1 MSSAIRRHRAAA
13 VASIVAAALTAP
25 ATGAASAEPTS
36 EARYTMV
43 AFSDGNPNQMDVYES
58 TDGTEFRVLKEA
70 AYRPPSG
77 RVRDPS
83 IFRHT
88 DGNYYVTYTTGDG
101 ATIGFARSPDRVTW
115 THLRNHPVPF
125 CCALLPGTGDGKGP
139 VNPFGIN
146 GSAGFRDGPSLS
158 PFTTKAWAPEWFVD
172 GGKVHV
178 ILSMSTG
185 GGFVPYVMTAQ
196 NPALTSWSWPV
207 PFGGLNADRIDT
219 TVVKVGAKYHAI
231 VKNEHKKVLEHAVA
245 DRPTGPFA
253 PRELASLGTLVE
265 GPSVVQLPNGHWRLY
280 FDSYREKKYYYADSA
295 DGMKTWSPRR
305 ELPGLSGTVRHFTV
319 LREQA

>member
-1 MSSAIRRHRAAA
+1 M
-13 VASIVAAALTAP
+13 
-25 ATGAASAEPTS
+25 
-36 EARYTMV
+36 
-43 AFSDGNPNQMDVYES
+43 
-58 TDGTEFRVLKEA
+58 
-70 AYRPPSG
+70 
-77 RVRDPS
+77 RDPS

-101 ATIGFARSPDRVTW
+101 ATIGFASSPDRVTW
-115 THLRNHPVPF
+115 TQLRNHPVPF
-125 CCALLPGTGDGKGP
+125 CCALLPGTGDGKGS

-178 ILSMSTG
+178 ILPMSTG
-185 GGFVPYVMTAQ
+185 GGFVSYVMTAQ

-219 TVVKVGAKYHAI
+219 TVVKIGAKYHAI

-280 FDSYREKKYYYADSA
+280 FDSYREKKYYYYYADSA